1 MYQDIGKIINE
12 WDPVD
17 LFPMAPKDEYKKEIS
32 DIVDICEKNVS
43 ISEMELSTL
52 IKMIFENSFGK
63 ELIFKSN
70 ELEIAKK
77 IISVIR

>member
-1 MYQDIGKIINE
+1 MYQDIEKIINE

-32 DIVDICEKNVS
+32 DIVDICEKNTNISVIKLS
-43 ISEMELSTL
+43 IL
-52 IKMIFENSFGK
+52 IKRIFENSFGK

-77 IISVIR
+77 IISIIR

>member
-1 MYQDIGKIINE
+1 
-12 WDPVD
+12 
-17 LFPMAPKDEYKKEIS
+17 MAPEDEYKNEIS
-32 DIVDICEKNVS
+32 DIVDICEKNVD

-77 IISVIR
+77 IISAIR

>member
-1 MYQDIGKIINE
+1 MYQDIEKIINE

-17 LFPMAPKDEYKKEIS
+17 LFPLAPKDEYKKEIS
-32 DIVDICEKNVS
+32 EIVYVCENSINVS
-43 ISEMELSTL
+43 EINFSKL

-63 ELIFKSN
+63 ELIFKSD

-77 IISVIR
+77 IINII

>member
-1 MYQDIGKIINE
+1 MYKDIEKIINE

-32 DIVDICEKNVS
+32 DIVDICEKNVD
-43 ISEMELSTL
+43 ISEIKLSKL

-77 IISVIR
+77 IISIIR

>member
-1 MYQDIGKIINE
+1 MYQDIEKIINE

-17 LFPMAPKDEYKKEIS
+17 LFLLAPKDEYKKEIS
-32 DIVDICEKNVS
+32 EIVYVCENSINVS
-43 ISEMELSTL
+43 EIKFSKL

-63 ELIFKSN
+63 ELIFKSD

-77 IISVIR
+77 IINII